1 MKALASLFAIGLICW
16 LAVVTFCGPEL
27 YRIING
33 PEPVKAKAV
42 RHHRAK

>member
-1 MKALASLFAIGLICW
+1 MKSLIALSFLIIFGW

-27 YRIING
+27 YRLING

-42 RHHRAK
+42 RSHR

>member
-1 MKALASLFAIGLICW
+1 MKAFVTLAALVIFGW

-27 YRIING
+27 YRAING